1 MSKDLLLQI
10 LTELFP
16 FKEHLPLDH
25 GTLRVEQDK
34 SLTFQL
40 AQVREYWNEGKKL
53 IKILL
58 L

>member
-1 MSKDLLLQI
+1 MSKDLIQQI

-16 FKEHLPLDH
+16 FKENLPLDH
-25 GTLRVEQDK
+25 GTLRVEQDR
-34 SLTFQL
+34 SLTVQL
-40 AQVREYWNEGKKL
+40 VQVREYWNEAKYL

>member
-1 MSKDLLLQI
+1 MSKDLIQQV

-25 GTLRVEQDK
+25 GTLRVEQDR

-40 AQVREYWNEGKKL
+40 VQVREYWNEAKKL

>member
-1 MSKDLLLQI
+1 MSKDLLQQI

-40 AQVREYWNEGKKL
+40 AQVREYWNEGKN
-53 IKILL
+53 
-58 L
+58 